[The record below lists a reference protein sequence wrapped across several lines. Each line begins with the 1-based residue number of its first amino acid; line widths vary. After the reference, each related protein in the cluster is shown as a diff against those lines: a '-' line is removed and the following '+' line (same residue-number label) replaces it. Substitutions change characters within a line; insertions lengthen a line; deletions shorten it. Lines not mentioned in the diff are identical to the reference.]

1 MNVVRLD
8 DIYQRETQNRLVL
21 HNLDWRLQRL
31 ENVNMN
37 MCRMMQKILDNQTS
51 MRSSHVV
58 RSSSLSP
65 NELDRWKSPNLVRQ
79 NHLEIYSSQKSSTK
93 KPGQLARRSTI
104 HRLSSSTNK
113 ESNNLR
119 FQPNEYISITDAIDT
134 TNYEY
139 RCSTPIL
146 PEPTNQR
153 TTLNDSTMVLFE
165 PRREDPTSF
174 DDDDSTQPDLNE
186 ILLKQGHR
194 ISSHQLTTLTTSP
207 NPSENYC
214 DSDRVSLSS
223 VEINSNLIDRE

>member
-1 MNVVRLD
+1 MNVLRLD

-31 ENVNMN
+31 ENVNMT
-37 MCRMMQKILDNQTS
+37 MCRMMQKMFDNQTS
-51 MRSSHVV
+51 RHSSHIV
-58 RSSSLSP
+58 RSTSLSP
-65 NELDRWKSPNLVRQ
+65 NELDRWKNPNLFRQ
-79 NHLEIYSSQKSSTK
+79 NQFEMYSSQKSSTK
-93 KPGQLARRSTI
+93 KTGQLSRRSTI
-104 HRLSSSTNK
+104 HRLNSSTNK

-146 PEPTNQR
+146 PEPINQR
-153 TTLNDSTMVLFE
+153 TTFNDSTMILFE

-174 DDDDSTQPDLNE
+174 DDDDAAQQDLNE
-186 ILLKQGHR
+186 ILSKQVR
-194 ISSHQLTTLTTSP
+194 RMSSHQLTTLTTSP